1 MLLVSSSSSMDEFS
15 EARYLAAYTNHLRE
29 ALAERGLQTCAPT
42 ENQVKDMYELC
53 LLDYVRFMAGW
64 GFWGNDRYARQ
75 RATGLLRCLD
85 GGKPTTEDG
94 YVRAVYDRY
103 PLPADPTGR

>member
-1 MLLVSSSSSMDEFS
+1 MDEFS